1 MPARLLILGLALW
14 AAVPASAEDR
24 RSAPPE
30 EAIVIQPQSREMVEE
45 YRING
50 RLFMIK
56 IQPRKG
62 PPYYLIDSDGD
73 GVLDSRQDDLDPNM
87 PVPSWVILRW

>member
-14 AAVPASAEDR
+14 AVVPTSAEDR
-24 RSAPPE
+24 RDTPPE
-30 EAIVIQPQSREMVEE
+30 EAIVIQPQAREMVEE
-45 YRING
+45 FRING

>member
-1 MPARLLILGLALW
+1 MRTFTTVVGFLLAGAVSAQPPSLADEDG
-14 AAVPASAEDR
+14 AV
-24 RSAPPE
+24 
-30 EAIVIQPQSREMVEE
+30 VIQPRPQQPVEE

-56 IQPRKG
+56 ITPKKG

-73 GVLDSRQDDLDPNM
+73 GVMDSRQDDLDPNM
-87 PVPSWVILRW
+87 PVPSWVLLRW

>member
-1 MPARLLILGLALW
+1 
-14 AAVPASAEDR
+14 
-24 RSAPPE
+24 
-30 EAIVIQPQSREMVEE
+30 MVEE

>member
-1 MPARLLILGLALW
+1 MIRSTPLLALALL
-14 AAVPASAEDR
+14 AAPAGAAE
-24 RSAPPE
+24 PPD
-30 EAIVIQPQSREMVEE
+30 EAEVVIQSGETRRVEE
-45 YRING
+45 YRVNG

-56 IQPRKG
+56 ITPRKG

>member
-24 RSAPPE
+24 HGAPPE